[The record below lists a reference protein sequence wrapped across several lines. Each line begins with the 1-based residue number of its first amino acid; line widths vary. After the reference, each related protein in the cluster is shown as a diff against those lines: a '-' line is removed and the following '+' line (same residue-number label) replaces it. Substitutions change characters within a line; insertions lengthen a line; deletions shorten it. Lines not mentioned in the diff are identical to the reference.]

1 MYVFQSSKQLI
12 QEKLIMLRGQVIV
25 SLYNLVQIRLHE
37 FKNNIYIPELPPRRR
52 EQDMLYLHNIRMP
65 QEPKQLDLPK
75 YPRRIRHVLEDVVYL
90 LYSHLF
96 ASMSVHGRANHAVA
110 AFAYDLLYLVPA
122 SLAILREKIHL

>member
-12 QEKLIMLRGQVIV
+12 QEKLIMLWCQVIV

-52 EQDMLYLHNIRMP
+52 KQDMLYLHNIWVP
-65 QEPKQLDLPK
+65 QEPEELDLPE
-75 YPRRIRHVLEDVVYL
+75 YPCRIRHMLEDVVYL

-96 ASMSVHGRANHAVA
+96 TSMRVHGRANHAVA

-122 SLAILREKIHL
+122 SLTILREKIHL